1 MSVPKYKRQQSKFEL
16 INKATA
22 ITAYTLKMCS
32 NEKIFPKRYRW
43 CITDKLVDTMLE
55 MGKDIKIANS
65 IKVSDSND
73 FAMRKAYQTRALAAT
88 NAIFNLMDVAYGMFD
103 IEDSTIDYWTGAML
117 EVQTLLKNWR
127 TADIERYK
135 DI

>member
-1 MSVPKYKRQQSKFEL
+1 
-16 INKATA
+16 
-22 ITAYTLKMCS
+22 MCS

-43 CITDKLVDTMLE
+43 CITNKLVDTMLE